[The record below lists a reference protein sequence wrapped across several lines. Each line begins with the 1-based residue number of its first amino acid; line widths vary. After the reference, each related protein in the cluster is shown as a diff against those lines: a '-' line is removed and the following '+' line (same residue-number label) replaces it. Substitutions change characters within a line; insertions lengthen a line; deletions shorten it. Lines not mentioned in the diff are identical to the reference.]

1 MQRITIRIGRNTL
14 AFAMPQESEQ
24 DIVYEPFVVKSGISM
39 AANLREAFKQSDLL
53 MQAPQKVRVSID
65 TDVLLTPIETF
76 NEKDIE
82 TLYRHAFPQ
91 LEHDL
96 VYYNVLPDLN
106 AVAIFSMNK
115 DLRLVVDDHFQDVR
129 LVTAISPVWR
139 HLHRR
144 SFTGSRQKL
153 YAYFHEKRLEV
164 FCFQQ
169 NRFRFCNAYDASRP
183 KDAVYYI
190 LFIWNELQYNA
201 EFDELHLVGEIPDE
215 ENVLAE
221 LRTYLENVY
230 MINPVADFNEHHATH
245 IKGMPYDLLTLFVK
259 GR

>member
-1 MQRITIRIGRNTL
+1 
-14 AFAMPQESEQ
+14 
-24 DIVYEPFVVKSGISM
+24 
-39 AANLREAFKQSDLL
+39 
-53 MQAPQKVRVSID
+53 
-65 TDVLLTPIETF
+65 
-76 NEKDIE
+76 
-82 TLYRHAFPQ
+82 
-91 LEHDL
+91 
-96 VYYNVLPDLN
+96 
-106 AVAIFSMNK
+106 
-115 DLRLVVDDHFQDVR
+115 
-129 LVTAISPVWR
+129 
-139 HLHRR
+139 
-144 SFTGSRQKL
+144 
-153 YAYFHEKRLEV
+153 V

-169 NRFRFCNAYDASRP
+169 NRFRFCNSYDASRP

-215 ENVLAE
+215 EYVLAE